1 MLTRVTIVSTPPRWA
16 TISGCSQLCYSRGF
30 TLVEMFIALVA
41 LSILLSMSL
50 PSFRDTVEDVN
61 TNARVKELLTSLN
74 LARSE
79 AVKRG
84 EDIHICAANNAGTD
98 CAAGQW
104 SLGWIVFEDVNGDA
118 DGSAGSIDAGDDVIR
133 VVGTGRSPSVITF
146 TAALVTFDNMGF
158 NAASAPQEFE
168 ILPESSSVYHARCV
182 QLSAVGRPLSFEGEC
197 P

>member
-1 MLTRVTIVSTPPRWA
+1 MQTRDSIVLRFPERLA
-16 TISGCSQLCYSRGF
+16 VSGSLLLRYSRGF

-41 LSILLSMSL
+41 LSILLSVSL

-61 TNARVKELLTSLN
+61 TNARVKELITSLS

-84 EDIHICAANNAGTD
+84 ENIHVCAANNAGTD

-133 VVGTGRSPSVITF
+133 VVGVGRSPSVITF

-158 NAASAPQEFE
+158 NATSTPQEFE

-182 QLSAVGRPLSFEGEC
+182 QLSAVGRPLGFEGEC